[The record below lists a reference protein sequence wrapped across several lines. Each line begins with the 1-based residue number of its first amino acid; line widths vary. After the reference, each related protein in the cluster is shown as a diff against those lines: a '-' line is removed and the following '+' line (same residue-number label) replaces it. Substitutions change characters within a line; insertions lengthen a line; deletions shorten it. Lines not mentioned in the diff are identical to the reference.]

1 MPQLPIEKRMRNAPR
16 SALVLRCAME
26 LHQAN
31 GNWITGERLATGV
44 LARERK
50 RGRFPEV
57 RKSITTTEIPEAVP
71 YLSRFSASA
80 SVRSRCQERSGNNR
94 SCDLLGHA

>member
-1 MPQLPIEKRMRNAPR
+1 MRQLPIEKRMRNAPR

-44 LARERK
+44 LARGTPSPSPERYRK

-80 SVRSRCQERSGNNR
+80 SVR
-94 SCDLLGHA
+94 